1 MENWYN
7 TVPLEELVATRKA
20 KVNEILEERTRLKA
34 LGKTDLELEEIP
46 KLRQRRIDEYASIVQ
61 YLEELVDLK
70 DKVKI

>member
-1 MENWYN
+1 MKNGYN

-46 KLRQRRIDEYASIVQ
+46 KLSQRRIDEYASIVQ
-61 YLEELVDLK
+61 YLEELVALK
-70 DKVKI
+70 EKVKI

>member
-1 MENWYN
+1 MKTGYN
-7 TVPLEELVATRKA
+7 TVPLEELVAIRKS

-46 KLRQRRIDEYASIVQ
+46 KLRQQRIDEYASIVQ

-70 DKVKI
+70 EKVKI